1 MEDKGKKKL
10 DEIRELIGDENFEEL
25 EPGKEEGVAAHD
37 VPKERGAG
45 FLGRKRNRRAE
56 EYEDDDYDEDDE
68 YEDDDDEEEFGG
80 KKKHPWRTALL
91 ILLAII
97 VVLSGAVIG
106 ITISS
111 LNRINRSDWSNEEPV
126 DPTQEDFEPDD
137 DAGDN
142 TMDPEE
148 VDWDKVNVFSDP
160 NVKNIL
166 LIGQDRRPG
175 ERRARS
181 DSMIICS
188 LNEKT
193 GVITLVSLMRD
204 MYVPIPGYSDNR
216 INAAYAFGGMTL
228 LNQVIKE
235 DFGII
240 IDGNVEVDFNGFMEV
255 MGMIAPLNIELNS
268 AEAAYMHLPSGVNAL
283 NAQQL
288 LTYARVRS
296 IGASDYERTDRQR
309 RVLTAAFN
317 KMRSLSVTEIYNVVN
332 AALPCVTTDMS
343 NLQIMGY
350 VSTVIAK
357 GVVIGG
363 NYRLPASG
371 TYSDQVIRGMMV
383 LVPDLPT
390 NSRILQRYL
399 YGDLVEKTGE

>member
-1 MEDKGKKKL
+1 MEEKNNDKL
-10 DEIRELIGDENFEEL
+10 DKLKELIGDESFEEL
-25 EPGKEEGVAAHD
+25 EPGKEKEPAASAA
-37 VPKERGAG
+37 PKERSAG
-45 FLGRKRNRRAE
+45 LFGRRISRRAE
-56 EYEDDDYDEDDE
+56 EYEYDDYDEDDE
-68 YEDDDDEEEFGG
+68 YEDDDDEQSGG
-80 KKKHPWRTALL
+80 KKRHPWRTALL
-91 ILLAII
+91 ILLAMIL
-97 VVLSGAVIG
+97 VLSGAVVA
-106 ITISS
+106 ITIST
-111 LNRINRSDWSNEEPV
+111 LNRINRNDWNNEEPIA
-126 DPTQEDFEPDD
+126 PEQEDFEPDD
-137 DAGDN
+137 NAGDD
-142 TMDPEE
+142 TVTPDE
-148 VDWDKVNVFSDP
+148 VNWDEVNVVTSP
-160 NVKNIL
+160 CVKNIL

-268 AEAAYMHLPSGVNAL
+268 AEAAYMNLPAGVNAL
-283 NAQQL
+283 NAEQL
-288 LTYARVRS
+288 LKYSRVRS

-371 TYSDQVIRGMMV
+371 AYTDQIIRGMMV
-383 LVPDLPT
+383 LVLDLPT

-399 YGDLVEKTGE
+399 YGDLVD

>member
-1 MEDKGKKKL
+1 MEEKNNDKL
-10 DEIRELIGDENFEEL
+10 DELRELISDETFEEI
-25 EPGKEEGVAAHD
+25 EPGKEKVPAASAA
-37 VPKERGAG
+37 PKERSAG
-45 FLGRKRNRRAE
+45 LFGRKISRRAE

-68 YEDDDDEEEFGG
+68 YEDDDDEEPGR
-80 KKKHPWRTALL
+80 KKKHPWRTAIL

-97 VVLSGAVIG
+97 LVLSGAVVA
-106 ITISS
+106 ITIST
-111 LNRINRSDWSNEEPV
+111 LNRINRNDWNNEEPIA
-126 DPTQEDFEPDD
+126 PEQEDFEPDD
-137 DAGDN
+137 EAGED
-142 TMDPEE
+142 TVTPDE
-148 VDWDKVNVFSDP
+148 VNWDEVKVVTSP
-160 NVKNIL
+160 YVKNIL
-166 LIGQDRRPG
+166 LIGQDRRSG

-235 DFGII
+235 DFGIV
-240 IDGNVEVDFNGFMEV
+240 IDGNIEVDFEGFTKV
-255 MGMIAPLNIELNS
+255 IGMLAPLNIELKS
-268 AEAAYMHLPSGVNAL
+268 YEAAYMNLPEGVNAL
-283 NAQQL
+283 NADQL
-288 LTYARVRS
+288 LTYARIRKV
-296 IGASDYERTDRQR
+296 GNSDYERTDRQR
-309 RVLTAAFN
+309 RVLVTAFA
-317 KMRSLSVTEIYNVVN
+317 KLQSLSVSEIYNVVN

-343 NLQIMGY
+343 NLEIMGY

-357 GVVIGG
+357 GVVIGES
-363 NYRLPASG
+363 YRLPASG
-371 TYSDQVIRGMMV
+371 AYSDQVIRGMMV

-399 YGDLVEKTGE
+399 YGDLVD